1 MLLLRPKSTMSK
13 KAPRLLKRIKI
24 PEPLYKEETENNSS
38 RSKSSNKSKSSDKN
52 SIKSKNS
59 LKSKNSCLS
68 NNSVKPRSQSKIMRF
83 MKKSVPCLYKI
94 LNRN

>member
-1 MLLLRPKSTMSK
+1 M
-13 KAPRLLKRIKI
+13 
-24 PEPLYKEETENNSS
+24 PLQYWNRYTDFLINGQQTVVPYIDLP
-38 RSKSSNKSKSSDKN
+38 SKSSDKN

-59 LKSKNSCLS
+59 FKSKNSCLS